1 MRSKDINSSEE
12 VNDDDKSWHE
22 ATLRAKPLLP
32 IHTLF
37 SNSVRFLNGTLS
49 YSGEMKNISPL
60 MILMS
65 SPRIRALFYAA
76 CLHLYPERLE
86 TKEPL
91 DPLLILEKLGADT
104 ICSVLALRYLSSKIE
119 NLCNEKIW
127 LVLSQEFRA
136 QMQVGVHLGR
146 NVEKI
151 GIARGLLAGGLR
163 SLALATIARKDTKT
177 FREYRRIVHKKNV
190 LFDIPAE
197 QRLWGC
203 NHLQVSAVILQGFG
217 FGVSAAKGLGV
228 GLYPNIRLDSILDP
242 PGKVWRDAAL
252 WIEAIVTSESP
263 GESLLEFYG
272 EEANETFRKIQ
283 GTVEKLGSD
292 ITKIPW
298 LPVDME
304 NLPKEVRK
312 QLKLSPE
319 LEIASPADK
328 ADDLEDL
335 FG

>member
-1 MRSKDINSSEE
+1 
-12 VNDDDKSWHE
+12 
-22 ATLRAKPLLP
+22 
-32 IHTLF
+32 
-37 SNSVRFLNGTLS
+37 
-49 YSGEMKNISPL
+49 
-60 MILMS
+60 
-65 SPRIRALFYAA
+65 
-76 CLHLYPERLE
+76 
-86 TKEPL
+86 
-91 DPLLILEKLGADT
+91 
-104 ICSVLALRYLSSKIE
+104 
-119 NLCNEKIW
+119 
-127 LVLSQEFRA
+127 
-136 QMQVGVHLGR
+136 MQVGVHLGR